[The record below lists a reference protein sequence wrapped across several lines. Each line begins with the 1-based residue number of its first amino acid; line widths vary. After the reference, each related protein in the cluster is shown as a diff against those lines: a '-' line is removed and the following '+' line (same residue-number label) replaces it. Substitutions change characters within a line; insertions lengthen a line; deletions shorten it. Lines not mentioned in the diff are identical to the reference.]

1 MAGQTHSTVVL
12 SLAAF
17 LVAMSTSVSAGEDSP
32 LTYNRDVRPILSEN
46 CFHCH
51 GFDARQR
58 KADLR
63 LDQPEAAKSVLRPG
77 DPGASELI
85 RRITTADPA
94 DRMPPEDSHKALN
107 PEQIDTLTR
116 WIEEGAEYE
125 RHWAFIPPER
135 PETPAVR
142 DTRWPENPIDHFVLQ
157 RLEASGL
164 APSPRAD
171 RATLIRRVTL
181 DLTGLPPTPGE
192 VTAFER
198 DESPEAYDT
207 VVDRLLASPRYG
219 EHMALDWLEAARYA
233 DTDGYQNDRLR
244 YQHVWRDWVILAMN
258 ENKPFDDFVIEQM
271 AGDMLPNPTLRQQI
285 ATGFNRN
292 HRINSENGSIPEE
305 WHVENVVDRVDTL
318 GTVFLGLTMGCARC
332 HEHKYDPISQ
342 REYYELFAQF
352 NNVPE
357 WGVGPNNGNS
367 PPFIQVPESW
377 PNLAPEDDR
386 LIPPDPVQLNKRKG
400 SVDRPQAGSPET
412 VMVMAEMDTPR
423 PAYLL
428 ERGQYDK
435 PDKSEVLRPGV
446 PKALLAEGVSPPANR
461 LELARWLVDPSNPLT
476 ARVTV
481 NRYWQ
486 HFFGNGIVATPDNFG
501 LQGKF
506 PTHPELLDWLAT
518 ELIRIGWDV
527 KAFHRL
533 IVTSATYRQSSR
545 VDLEAAARDPENV
558 LLAHA
563 PRVRLS
569 GQQLRDQ
576 ALFASGLLVNQI
588 GGPSVFPYMPPGLWE
603 SVSNAK
609 YYPSCGD
616 DLYRRSLYTYWRRTT
631 PPPMMTGFNAAN
643 REVCIV
649 RTEKTNT
656 PLHALTLMN
665 NVVFVESARV
675 LAERMIETHAILE
688 EQVAD
693 GFQRVTAR
701 RPDTPELRSLCQAYE
716 AFESRFRQHP
726 EAAHAL
732 LRTGDRPHRLIFDE
746 VQLASMTMVAS
757 AILNLDE
764 AIMRN

>member
-1 MAGQTHSTVVL
+1 MRESSHSRILVL
-12 SLAAF
+12 FALA
-17 LVAMSTSVSAGEDSP
+17 LTSTGVSATP
-32 LTYNRDVRPILSEN
+32 LTYNRDIRPILSEN

-51 GFDARQR
+51 GPDHRQR
-58 KADLR
+58 KGSLR
-63 LDQPEAAKSVLRPG
+63 LDQRDAALSVIRPG
-77 DPGASELI
+77 EPGESELV
-85 RRITTADPA
+85 RRITAEDA
-94 DRMPPEDSHKALN
+94 EERMPPADSHKSLT
-107 PEQIDTLTR
+107 PEQIATLTQ
-116 WIEEGAEYE
+116 WISEGAAYQ
-125 RHWAFIPPER
+125 RHWAFIPPAR
-135 PETPAVR
+135 PELPNVK
-142 DTRWPENPIDHFVLQ
+142 DTYWPENSIDYFILS
-157 RLEASGL
+157 RLEEVGL
-164 APSPRAD
+164 APSPRSDKA
-171 RATLIRRVTL
+171 ALLRRVSL
-181 DLTGLPPTPGE
+181 DLIGLPPTPEE
-192 VTAFER
+192 VAEFEG
-198 DESPEAYDT
+198 DESPDAYER
-207 VVDRLLASPRYG
+207 VVDRLLASPNYG
-219 EHMALDWLEAARYA
+219 EHMALDWLEASRYA

-258 ENKPFDDFVIEQM
+258 ENKPFDTFVVEQM
-271 AGDMLPNPTLRQQI
+271 AGDMLPDATLRQQI

-318 GTVFLGLTMGCARC
+318 GTVFLGLTLGCARC
-332 HEHKYDPISQ
+332 HDHKYDPVSQ
-342 REYYELFAQF
+342 KEYYELFAQF

-367 PPFIQVPESW
+367 PPFIEVPESW
-377 PNLAPEDDR
+377 PNLAPEEDR
-386 LIPPDPVQLNKRKG
+386 LIPPDPVEINKRKG
-400 SVDRPQAGSPET
+400 SVDRPQAGSPAT
-412 VMVMAEMDTPR
+412 VMVMAEMETPR

-435 PDKSEVLRPGV
+435 PDKSEVLQPGV
-446 PKALLAEGVSPPANR
+446 PAVLLAEGMNPPANR
-461 LELARWLVDPSNPLT
+461 LELARWLVSPANPLT

-486 HFFGNGIVATPDNFG
+486 HFFGTGIVASSDNFG
-501 LQGKF
+501 LQGQF
-506 PTHPELLDWLAT
+506 PTHPELLDWLST
-518 ELIRIGWDV
+518 EFIRIDWDV
-527 KAFHRL
+527 KAFHKL
-533 IVTSATYRQSSR
+533 IVTSATYCQSSR
-545 VDLEAAARDPENV
+545 VDPIAHGRDPENT

-609 YYPSCGD
+609 YYPSCAD

-649 RTEKTNT
+649 RNEKTNT

-665 NVVFVESARV
+665 NVVFVEAARV
-675 LAERMIETHAILE
+675 MAERMLEERAILE
-688 EQVAD
+688 AQVAD

-701 RPDTPELRSLCQAYE
+701 RPDAQELASLCAAYY
-716 AFESRFRQHP
+716 AFEARFEQHP
-726 EAAHAL
+726 EAAHTL
-732 LRTGDRPHRLIFDE
+732 LRTGDRPHRSTFDE
-746 VQLASMTMVAS
+746 VQLASMTLVAS